1 MALLT
6 PKDIREHT
14 FQTVRF
20 KEGYDVDEVD
30 DFLDQVNGMTTAL
43 YHENGSLLYGE
54 NPIAAASRPLQV
66 ARRRSPFL
74 PTSPSSTPRFPS

>member
-30 DFLDQVNGMTTAL
+30 DFLDQVTETGEAL
-43 YHENGSLLYGE
+43 GKQ
-54 NPIAAASRPLQV
+54 AVAM